1 MIKTDYVSE
10 RKEGSGDGFV
20 AGNGDGRAYISLVM
34 AYGEDGCFF
43 LQSGI
48 NQNSCQYQAGLDSTF
63 HLIEKQ
69 GSPKMFNP
77 LLEFGLLSLVSL
89 FTMVNPLG
97 IPLICGPGAV
107 TW

>member
-1 MIKTDYVSE
+1 
-10 RKEGSGDGFV
+10 
-20 AGNGDGRAYISLVM
+20 
-34 AYGEDGCFF
+34 
-43 LQSGI
+43 
-48 NQNSCQYQAGLDSTF
+48 
-63 HLIEKQ
+63 
-69 GSPKMFNP
+69 MFNP